1 MALKEVVGRNL
12 VRLTKDAASI
22 SDICRGIGIHRSQFE
37 RYLKGRS
44 LPSDEMLARLASYFK
59 VTAADLV
66 SEAGIAT
73 PVPLTGR
80 RTAQRTTPAIAD
92 GTYFGYFR
100 LASEPRLIMRSAIFV
115 WQAGGTT
122 RFRRV
127 TGWTPGADESWANS
141 KGNHQGI
148 VSQHLNWIYLEGR
161 NRGSI
166 GEPSLLALQW
176 APYSKPVLIGKGLVL
191 SECGPD
197 TARVAIE
204 PDTMSTGVRDAIRG
218 AHALDI
224 ADPQIDRRIIAYLIG
239 DK

>member
-12 VRLTKDAASI
+12 VRLTKDATSI
-22 SDICRGIGIHRSQFE
+22 SDICREIGVHRSQFE

-66 SEAGIAT
+66 SEAGIAMRI
-73 PVPLTGR
+73 PLTGR
-80 RTAQRTTPAIAD
+80 RTAQLTAPAIAE
-92 GTYFGYFR
+92 GTYFGYFQ
-100 LASEPRLIMRSAIFV
+100 LASEPSLLMRSAIFI

-127 TGWTPGADESWANS
+127 TGWMPGAGQAWANS
-141 KGNHQGI
+141 KGNHEGI
-148 VSQHLNWIYLEGR
+148 VTQHLNWVYLEGR
-161 NRGSI
+161 NRHRV

-176 APYSKPVLIGKGLVL
+176 APYSEPLLIGKGLVL
-191 SECGPD
+191 SESGPD

-204 PDTMSTGVRDAIRG
+204 PDTMNIGVRNAIRA
-218 AHALDI
+218 AHALNI
-224 ADPQIDRRIIAYLIG
+224 ADPRINRRIISYMT
-239 DK
+239 DQR